1 MSNEKKKNK
10 KGLVALIIIVVIAV
24 VIGGFFVL
32 ENKGIIKIGR
42 KAKVLNETI
51 TAENFDELTKS
62 IAEELGKSDELY
74 YFAYA
79 GMYYMMTDGMSSAFS
94 GNEDENAM
102 YVNIYGK
109 TAENLI
115 EEGRQLMEENNVS
128 LDEFKENIENLSNT
142 NSTYE

>member
-1 MSNEKKKNK
+1 
-10 KGLVALIIIVVIAV
+10 
-24 VIGGFFVL
+24 
-32 ENKGIIKIGR
+32 
-42 KAKVLNETI
+42 
-51 TAENFDELTKS
+51 
-62 IAEELGKSDELY
+62 
-74 YFAYA
+74 
-79 GMYYMMTDGMSSAFS
+79 MMTDGMSSAFS